1 MASSTAHSRLANSQ
15 RVLGCSAGSACRS
28 EAGMP
33 GSCSYTPK
41 HRAAVLLLW
50 GRLREHAPGR
60 APRSRPSQAA
70 GLQTD
75 KHVRPKRKSGCATHA
90 EAGRRAGPED
100 VEHGEHV
107 ELHEADEAAR
117 RLDRDGL
124 NLAHLDAE
132 YFSKSP
138 QISPISR
145 GLEEARGVQQRRRAQ
160 KCRERGREREREA
173 EKCGTAR
180 GRSRLISADLG
191 ESRRISATLA
201 HQPQVAADEARG
213 VERGRAEQH
222 TLPLPLP
229 RGGAVPLPA
238 AALPAAALPAAAL
251 PAASRAVVSAL
262 ADGRASPRLRRP
274 ALVDAVEEVCSGGVP
289 SSKEL
294 RSLPS
299 AAAARAAAVGA
310 RRRGGRRREE
320 KHRAALQRRLC
331 VRRAELAQGRE
342 SPA

>member
-1 MASSTAHSRLANSQ
+1 MIHALTRVRLLDEGAHARRGGGSGGLCGGEQVAAEQLGEQLERLHRDDGLRQRKHLLRLERRAQSLERHRRLQEQKHVGRRLFLFLRRRCELERRRGAREVSLQLGGAVGERLVLLGRARVCAGVQREERLMASSTAHSRLANSQ

-132 YFSKSP
+132 YLPRSP
-138 QISPISR
+138 QISP
-145 GLEEARGVQQRRRAQ
+145 
-160 KCRERGREREREA
+160 
-173 EKCGTAR
+173 
-180 GRSRLISADLG
+180 D
-191 ESRRISATLA
+191 
-201 HQPQVAADEARG
+201 
-213 VERGRAEQH
+213 
-222 TLPLPLP
+222 LP
-229 RGGAVPLPA
+229 R
-238 AALPAAALPAAAL
+238 
-251 PAASRAVVSAL
+251 
-262 ADGRASPRLRRP
+262 SPPDLE
-274 ALVDAVEEVCSGGVP
+274 A
-289 SSKEL
+289 
-294 RSLPS
+294 
-299 AAAARAAAVGA
+299 
-310 RRRGGRRREE
+310 
-320 KHRAALQRRLC
+320 
-331 VRRAELAQGRE
+331 
-342 SPA
+342 